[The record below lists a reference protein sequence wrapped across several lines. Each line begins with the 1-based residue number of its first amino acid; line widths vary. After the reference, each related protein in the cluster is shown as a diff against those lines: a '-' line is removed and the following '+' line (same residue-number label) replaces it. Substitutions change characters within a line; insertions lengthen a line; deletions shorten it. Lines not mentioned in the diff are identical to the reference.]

1 MQVSGAAARFL
12 QAGANRARAVSQAL
26 PASIVAPK
34 LGPCLSTLCSP
45 CLVHHHIRAHTNT
58 CTHTCTRAPT
68 HTQHTCA
75 RTRSC
80 VAKHGLGKWSE
91 IAHDLNKLLAGPH
104 HRKRS
109 SKQCRERWIHHL
121 SPSVNK
127 GVSWECVLRRGT
139 KSCCEHGTHA

>member
-1 MQVSGAAARFL
+1 MRLRASFKLGRIVLGLCRRRCLRPSLRQSWGRACQPSALHAWCTTTYVHTRT
-12 QAGANRARAVSQAL
+12 RARTHA
-26 PASIVAPK
+26 PAHP
-34 LGPCLSTLCSP
+34 LTPST
-45 CLVHHHIRAHTNT
+45 HARA
-58 CTHTCTRAPT
+58 
-68 HTQHTCA
+68 
-75 RTRSC
+75 RSC